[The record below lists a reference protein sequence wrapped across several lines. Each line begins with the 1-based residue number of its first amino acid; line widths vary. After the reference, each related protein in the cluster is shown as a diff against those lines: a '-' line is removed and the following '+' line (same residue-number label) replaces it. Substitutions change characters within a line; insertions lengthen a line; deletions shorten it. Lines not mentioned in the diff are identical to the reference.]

1 MNPLASNENTTFLE
15 TLHSID
21 SSIQIKQIPVH
32 RIQTNQTEWI
42 NPLLSTITG
51 TCRIVCIHNLNTFKK
66 VLKKFQRMSK
76 HHELPCSIIAGSYGK
91 TLLNLFNINTLT
103 NKDIKIEDILVLQ
116 QVPLDMLFTVNNSI
130 TQLLSLT
137 SLKANNGN

>member
-1 MNPLASNENTTFLE
+1 MKP
-15 TLHSID
+15 
-21 SSIQIKQIPVH
+21 
-32 RIQTNQTEWI
+32 
-42 NPLLSTITG
+42 
-51 TCRIVCIHNLNTFKK
+51 
-66 VLKKFQRMSK
+66 
-76 HHELPCSIIAGSYGK
+76 
-91 TLLNLFNINTLT
+91 